1 MSKLL
6 LVKLSLK
13 KKLLLQR
20 ERESNWKRLKK
31 NIKRMS
37 LRRKEKKL
45 PSSRKNKRRL
55 KTKH

>member
-20 ERESNWKRLKK
+20 ERESNLKRLKK
-31 NIKRMS
+31 NIKRML
-37 LRRKEKKL
+37 LRRREKKL